1 MQALVVTTRDEGS
14 LSKVYLSIA
23 AVSLSK
29 VTVLWFALIGTT
41 SYLSPFVAY
50 CVVNV
55 SHSSLLFFLIVA
67 CGCPHSTEADT
78 LATYK

>member
-55 SHSSLLFFLIVA
+55 SHSSPLFFLIVVA
-67 CGCPHSTEADT
+67 VHTAR
-78 LATYK
+78 